1 MDLNVVAIT
10 GRLTAD
16 PTLHSTANGTDV
28 TTLRVAISWPRRQS
42 EQRADADFVD
52 VVVWGEQAKHAAK
65 YLAKGRRVGISGRLQ
80 QRTWTTPEGSNRSRL
95 QVVAEQIQF
104 LDPRNGHDAA
114 TTPTA
119 PAATTPTA
127 PAATTPT
134 APAAE
139 APAQPPAELTEPPAE
154 QAPATETPTEPT
166 ADTAAKPAAG
176 KPRRTR
182 KATNK

>member
-28 TTLRVAISWPRRQS
+28 TTLRVAISRPRRQS

-95 QVVAEQIQF
+95 QVVAEQVQF

-114 TTPTA
+114 TQ
-119 PAATTPTA
+119 A

-139 APAQPPAELTEPPAE
+139 APAQPPAEPTEPLAE

-182 KATNK
+182 KAANK

>member
-10 GRLTAD
+10 GRLAAD

-28 TTLRVAISWPRRQS
+28 TTLRVAISRPRRQS

-80 QRTWTTPEGSNRSRL
+80 QRTWTTPEGGNRSRL
-95 QVVAEQIQF
+95 QVVAEQVQF
-104 LDPRNGHDAA
+104 LDPRNGQDAA
-114 TTPTA
+114 TQA

-127 PAATTPT
+127 PAT
-134 APAAE
+134 E
-139 APAQPPAELTEPPAE
+139 APTQPPAELTEPPAE

-182 KATNK
+182 KAAK